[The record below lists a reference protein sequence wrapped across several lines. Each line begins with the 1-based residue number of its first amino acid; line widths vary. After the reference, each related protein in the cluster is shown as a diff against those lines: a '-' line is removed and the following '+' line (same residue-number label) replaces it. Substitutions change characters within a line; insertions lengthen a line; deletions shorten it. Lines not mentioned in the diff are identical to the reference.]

1 MFPRLL
7 VADGTLE
14 ALKWLGMVLMTVD
27 HVNKYLFNGTSATA
41 FAIGRLALPIFAFVL
56 AYNLARPGVLA
67 QGIYLRIAV
76 RLLVF
81 GLLATPP
88 FIVLGGLI
96 VGVYPL
102 NTLFTLLVATGVIF
116 LVDSSRTVAAIL
128 VFAAGGVLVEF
139 WWPALGLCVAM
150 WLFARS
156 PNWSNLLLVIACCA
170 GLQVVNGNAWALAAF
185 PIILS
190 ASYWK
195 LTVRRWRWLFYAYYP
210 AHLTALWVLR
220 IPMKKAG
227 YLFF

>member
-1 MFPRLL
+1 VLPRL
-7 VADGTLE
+7 VIAAGTLE
-14 ALKWLGMVLMTVD
+14 ALKWLGLVLMSVD
-27 HVNKYLFNGTSATA
+27 HVNKYLFNGTNAAA
-41 FAIGRLALPIFAFVL
+41 FAMGRLALPVFAFVL
-56 AYNLARPGVLA
+56 AYNLARAGILARGV
-67 QGIYLRIAV
+67 YLRTAI

-88 FIVLGGLI
+88 FIALGGLI
-96 VGVYPL
+96 GGVYPL
-102 NTLFTLLVATGVIF
+102 NIMFTLLVATAVIF
-116 LVDSSRTVAAIL
+116 LVDSGRMVTAIL

-150 WLFARS
+150 WLFAQS
-156 PNWSNLLLVIACCA
+156 PNRSNLLLVIACCA
-170 GLQVVNGNAWALAAF
+170 GLQVVNGNAWALAAL

-195 LTVRRWRWLFYAYYP
+195 LTARRWRWLFYAYYP
-210 AHLTALWVLR
+210 AHLTALWLLR